1 MNPQQWERLKDAF
14 SIVIAGGPDRA
25 SEAIAELSR
34 GDAQMAHALRLLV
47 AEHFKLADVP
57 ARERRERDAEY
68 VAPELPRVLAHR
80 FRVLARLGAGTF
92 GDVYRAID
100 EKAGAEVALKVLRS
114 RDAVALEYFKREF
127 RTLADVH
134 HSNLLK
140 LHDLVAAG
148 DQWMFSME
156 LVDGVDFLRFLARE
170 PADARSSTLRALL
183 TQLVSGIRALH
194 ERRLLHR
201 DLKPSNVLVTSSGR
215 LVILDFGLVRLLGDE
230 TAVTFAGTPDYMSP
244 EQAAGGPA
252 GEPSDW
258 YAVGGCCT
266 RR

>member
-92 GDVYRAID
+92 GDVD
-100 EKAGAEVALKVLRS
+100 P
-114 RDAVALEYFKREF
+114 
-127 RTLADVH
+127 
-134 HSNLLK
+134 
-140 LHDLVAAG
+140 
-148 DQWMFSME
+148 
-156 LVDGVDFLRFLARE
+156 AR
-170 PADARSSTLRALL
+170 
-183 TQLVSGIRALH
+183 
-194 ERRLLHR
+194 
-201 DLKPSNVLVTSSGR
+201 
-215 LVILDFGLVRLLGDE
+215 
-230 TAVTFAGTPDYMSP
+230 
-244 EQAAGGPA
+244 
-252 GEPSDW
+252 
-258 YAVGGCCT
+258 
-266 RR
+266 